1 MNKKITTVLGAVLC
15 ACTSY
20 AQTSVQYQIQNQSQN
35 QTQNQTQN
43 QNQNQNQNADS
54 ASNSKTV
61 SVNSTADFTPN
72 PQIAMSSADYP
83 VTAGDVYQ
91 LVFAAGTAPS
101 TYVIPVDTTYKV
113 RVANPGVLNAAGLT
127 YLQLKQQVESLVNR
141 NYPMSGV
148 QFVLTS
154 PATFKVV
161 ITGEVIETEE
171 KTVWA
176 LTRLDRIVQDLF
188 TPYSS
193 ERKITVVSTNG
204 KEHSYDLFM
213 ARRYG
218 KVDQNP
224 YIRPGDTV
232 RVERMMRQVT
242 IYGAVERPGTYELL
256 DGETLK
262 DLVFSYGNGL
272 ITTADTSRIELIR
285 TAEPGSSGEIQYLSR
300 KDIDAGAQLLCYDT
314 IIINDF
320 RDLQQAMFIEGAVS
334 TGQVST
340 DLESSVRITVTFDKG
355 ENYASLVRRNKHV
368 FSASSDGD
376 KAYIIRTEAG
386 AADENGNAVSK
397 IRHIPLNLNE
407 ILYDPSSY
415 SPEYVQKDDT
425 LIVPFRQFFVS
436 VSGAVASPSRYPYI
450 PDRDW
455 KYYVGLAGGTNAFQ
469 NMGNAVRITDKD
481 GKQLS
486 KSDPIQPESNIEVLA
501 NSPWYVW
508 SQYSG
513 GIVTILSL
521 VSTTLSILAVT
532 GALK

>member
-1 MNKKITTVLGAVLC
+1 MNKKLISVLGAALC
-15 ACTSY
+15 TCAAYT
-20 AQTSVQYQIQNQSQN
+20 QTAAPEQSQN
-35 QTQNQTQN
+35 QDID
-43 QNQNQNQNADS
+43 AL
-54 ASNSKTV
+54 SNNKTV
-61 SVNSTADFTPN
+61 SINSAVDFTPN

-91 LVFAAGTAPS
+91 LLFAAGATPV

-113 RVANPGVLNAAGLT
+113 RVANLGVLNASGLT

-154 PATFKVV
+154 PATFKVIV
-161 ITGEVIETEE
+161 TGEVTKTEE

-193 ERKITVVSTNG
+193 ERKITVVSANG
-204 KEHSYDLFM
+204 KEHSYDLFT

-218 KVDQNP
+218 KIDQNP

-232 RVERMMRQVT
+232 HVERMTRKVT
-242 IYGAVERPGTYELL
+242 ISGAVERPGTYELL
-256 DGETLK
+256 NGETLK
-262 DLVFSYGNGL
+262 DLVLSYGNGL
-272 ITTADTSRIELIR
+272 TITADTSRIELIR
-285 TAEPGSSGEIQYLSR
+285 TATSGNAGEISYLSQ
-300 KDIDAGAQLLCYDT
+300 KDIDNGTDLVCYDKV
-314 IIINDF
+314 IISDF
-320 RDLQQAMFIEGAVS
+320 RDLQQVMFIEGAVS
-334 TGQVST
+334 TGAVST
-340 DLESSVRITVTFDKG
+340 NLESSVRITVTFDKG
-355 ENYASLVRRNKHV
+355 ENYASLVRRNRHIL
-368 FSASSDGD
+368 SASSDAE
-376 KAYIIRTEAG
+376 KAYIIRTVP
-386 AADENGNAVSK
+386 AATDENGNVVSK
-397 IRHIPLNLNE
+397 ISHIPLNLNQ
-407 ILYDPSSY
+407 ILHDASFY
-415 SPEYVQKDDT
+415 STEYVQKNDT

-455 KYYVGLAGGTNAFQ
+455 KYYVGLAGGMKEFQ
-469 NMGNAVRITDKD
+469 NVGNAVRITDKD

-486 KSDPIQPESNIEVLA
+486 KSDPIQPESNINVLA